1 MDVFTLSVVQ
11 GTYIRSLS
19 ESLAYSLDTF
29 GLVTELRRIGFGD
42 LNKKLIS
49 LDYLLS
55 LVHSDGLNKLV
66 YPIDDVFNKA
76 SKIYLDSKQV
86 KKVLTG
92 SFIEMNN
99 NLR

>member
-1 MDVFTLSVVQ
+1 MDVFILSVVQ
-11 GTYIRSLS
+11 GTHKKFIRKFGLF
-19 ESLAYSLDTF
+19 LDTF

-76 SKIYLDSKQV
+76 SKINLDRKQV
-86 KKVLTG
+86 KKK
-92 SFIEMNN
+92 F
-99 NLR
+99 